1 MNKPAMPAKD
11 CKKQYFG
18 YVALI
23 GRPNVGKS
31 TFINRILGQ
40 KLVATSRKAQ
50 MTRHQILGVYT
61 SSCVQMAVLDL
72 PGIHSRKDHRL
83 NALLN
88 KTALAAMAD
97 VDVLAVIVDVTNWT
111 DEDELVFRHL
121 ARSDKKKVLLLNKVD
136 MIKDKEQLLPLIQD
150 ISSRLDFDDVI
161 PVSCKQGTNIEAALQ
176 AISRLIPEGQFY
188 FAEDDLTD
196 RSVRFLCEEF
206 IREKV
211 HRLTGQELPYST
223 AIQIESF
230 EDQPRI
236 ANIHAVI
243 WVDRPSQKKIVIGK
257 GGALIKR
264 IGTEARQE
272 IENLIQKKVNLKLW
286 VKVRKDWQNSDK
298 ALSEL
303 GLS

>member
-1 MNKPAMPAKD
+1 MSAGCPD
-11 CKKQYFG
+11 SRFG

-61 SSCVQMAVLDL
+61 KDCAQMAVLDL

-83 NALLN
+83 NAVLN

-97 VDVLAVIVDVTNWT
+97 VDVLAVIVDVTQWT

-121 ARSDKKKVLLLNKVD
+121 AKSSKKKILLLNKVD
-136 MIKDKEQLLPLIQD
+136 RVKDKGQLLPLIQD
-150 ISSRLDFDDVI
+150 ISSRLPFDEVVPI
-161 PVSCKQGTNIEAALQ
+161 SCKQGTNIESALE
-176 AISRLIPEGQFY
+176 AIARHIPQGEF
-188 FAEDDLTD
+188 FFSEDDLTD

-223 AIQIESF
+223 AIQVESF
-230 EDQPRI
+230 DEQENI
-236 ANIHAVI
+236 TNIHAVI
-243 WVDRPSQKKIVIGK
+243 WVDRQSQKKIVIGK
-257 GGALIKR
+257 GGSLIKR

-272 IENLIQKKVNLKLW
+272 IENLLEQKVNLKLW
-286 VKVRKDWQNSDK
+286 VKVRKDWQNSER
-298 ALSEL
+298 ALTEL